1 MKFEWSE
8 LQGCFYDTLYCL
20 LHYKDDQSYYLVSFA
35 DMTKD
40 SQRKFVKAFED
51 LNKYCHEVKDVD
63 ADNAVTSQA
72 GDVAM
77 LFYTVKSP
85 RQFMTG
91 LTVKPEYLCYE
102 QTFATCCKY
111 FCTEDVLA
119 VFNAYFDYL
128 ETKRE

>member
-1 MKFEWSE
+1 MEFEYLILE
-8 LQGCFYDTLYCL
+8 NLFCDAVYYLTVQGDGEDC
-20 LHYKDDQSYYLVSFA
+20 LVSFA

-40 SQRKFVKAFED
+40 SQKEFVKAFENLD
-51 LNKYCHEVKDVD
+51 AYCHEVKGVD
-63 ADNAVTSQA
+63 AINAITTLT

-77 LFYTVKSP
+77 LFYTVNSP
-85 RQFMTG
+85 RWFIIG

-111 FCTEDVLA
+111 FGAENVLA

>member
-1 MKFEWSE
+1 MEFDYLTLES
-8 LQGCFYDTLYCL
+8 LFYDALICL
-20 LHYKDDQSYYLVSFA
+20 VVRGGGEDYLASFA
-35 DMTKD
+35 NMAED
-40 SQRKFVKAFED
+40 SQKEFIEAFEN

-63 ADNAVTSQA
+63 ANNAVTSQA

-85 RQFMTG
+85 RMFMIG
-91 LTVKPEYLCYE
+91 LTVKPEHLYYE

-111 FCTEDVLA
+111 FGAEDVLA

>member
-1 MKFEWSE
+1 MKFDYLAFES
-8 LQGCFYDTLYCL
+8 LFYEALICL
-20 LHYKDDQSYYLVSFA
+20 EVRGDGEDYLVSFA

-40 SQRKFVKAFED
+40 CQKEFVKAFENLD
-51 LNKYCHEVKDVD
+51 AYCNKVKDVV
-63 ADNAVTSQA
+63 AGNAVTSQA

-77 LFYTVKSP
+77 LFYIVKSP
-85 RQFMTG
+85 RQFMVG

-111 FCTEDVLA
+111 FGAENVLA

-128 ETKRE
+128 EIKRE

>member
-1 MKFEWSE
+1 MEFEWFE
-8 LQGCFYDTLYCL
+8 LQKHFYDTANYL
-20 LHYKDDQSYYLVSFA
+20 LRNKDGQDYFASFT
-35 DMTKD
+35 DMAKY
-40 SQRKFVKAFED
+40 SQKEFVKAFED
-51 LNKYCHEVKDVD
+51 LNKYCHEVKGVD

-91 LTVKPEYLCYE
+91 LIVKPEYLCYE

-111 FCTEDVLA
+111 FGAEDVLA

>member
-1 MKFEWSE
+1 MKLDYLTLEN
-8 LQGCFYDTLYCL
+8 LFYNTVNRLVM
-20 LHYKDDQSYYLVSFA
+20 QEGGEGYLVSFA
-35 DMTKD
+35 AMTKD
-40 SQRKFVKAFED
+40 SQKQFVKKFEA
-51 LNKYCHEVKDVD
+51 LNEYCTQVKYVSP
-63 ADNAVTSQA
+63 DNAVTSQA

-85 RQFMTG
+85 RQFMIG
-91 LTVKPEYLCYE
+91 LTVKPEYLYYE

-111 FCTEDVLA
+111 FGAEDVLA

>member
-1 MKFEWSE
+1 MEFDYLTLES
-8 LQGCFYDTLYCL
+8 LFYDALICL
-20 LHYKDDQSYYLVSFA
+20 VVQGDGEDYLVSFA
-35 DMTKD
+35 DMAKD
-40 SQRKFVKAFED
+40 SQKEFVKAFED
-51 LNKYCHEVKDVD
+51 LNKYCHEVKCVSPDS
-63 ADNAVTSQA
+63 AITSQV

-85 RQFMTG
+85 RMFMIG
-91 LTVKPEYLCYE
+91 LTVKLEYLCYE

-111 FCTEDVLA
+111 FGAEDVLA

>member
-8 LQGCFYDTLYCL
+8 LQGRFYDTIYCL
-20 LHYKDDQSYYLVSFA
+20 LHYKDDQSYLVSFA
-35 DMTKD
+35 DMTTD
-40 SQRKFVKAFED
+40 SQKKFVKAFED
-51 LNKYCHEVKDVD
+51 LNEYCHEVKCVSP
-63 ADNAVTSQA
+63 DNAITTLT

-77 LFYTVKSP
+77 LFYTVNSP
-85 RQFMTG
+85 RWFIIG
-91 LTVKPEYLCYE
+91 LNVKPEYLCYE

-111 FCTEDVLA
+111 FGAEDVLA

>member
-1 MKFEWSE
+1 MKFDYLTLES
-8 LQGCFYDTLYCL
+8 LFYDAFNCL
-20 LHYKDDQSYYLVSFA
+20 IAQGDGEDYLVSFA
-35 DMTKD
+35 DMVKD
-40 SQRKFVKAFED
+40 SQKEFVKAFED
-51 LNKYCHEVKDVD
+51 LNKYCHEVKCVSPDS
-63 ADNAVTSQA
+63 AITSQA

-85 RQFMTG
+85 RMFMIG
-91 LTVKPEYLCYE
+91 LTVKLEYLYYE

-111 FCTEDVLA
+111 FGAEDVLA

>member
-1 MKFEWSE
+1 MKFDYLAFES
-8 LQGCFYDTLYCL
+8 LFYEALICL
-20 LHYKDDQSYYLVSFA
+20 EVRGDGEDYLVSFA

-40 SQRKFVKAFED
+40 CQKEFVKAFENLD
-51 LNKYCHEVKDVD
+51 VYCHEVKDVD
-63 ADNAVTSQA
+63 ASNAVTSQT

-85 RQFMTG
+85 RMFMIG

-111 FCTEDVLA
+111 FGAENVLA

>member
-1 MKFEWSE
+1 MEFDYLTLES
-8 LQGCFYDTLYCL
+8 LFYDALNCL
-20 LHYKDDQSYYLVSFA
+20 IVQGDGEDYLVSFA
-35 DMTKD
+35 DMAKD
-40 SQRKFVKAFED
+40 SQKEFVKAFED
-51 LNKYCHEVKDVD
+51 LNKYCHEVKCVSP
-63 ADNAVTSQA
+63 DNAITSQA

-85 RQFMTG
+85 RMFMIG
-91 LTVKPEYLCYE
+91 LTVKLEYLCYE

-111 FCTEDVLA
+111 FGAEDVLA

>member
-1 MKFEWSE
+1 MEFDYLTLES
-8 LQGCFYDTLYCL
+8 LFYDALICL
-20 LHYKDDQSYYLVSFA
+20 VAQRDGEDHPVSFA

-40 SQRKFVKAFED
+40 SQKEFVKAFED
-51 LNKYCHEVKDVD
+51 LDTYCREVKCVD
-63 ADNAVTSQA
+63 ASNAVTSQS

-77 LFYTVKSP
+77 LFYTGKSP
-85 RQFMTG
+85 RMFMIG
-91 LTVKPEYLCYE
+91 LTVKPEYLPYE

-111 FCTEDVLA
+111 FGAENVLV